1 MQSDAD
7 NVSARSTQA
16 GDDPKWT
23 TAIGL
28 MSGTSMDGIDV
39 ALIET
44 DGTSVRKFGAFGSYP
59 YEESL
64 RAALQDVIGH
74 LPTPGPDLQQLIND
88 ITDAHAE
95 AVEDFVERSDLDLS
109 TVGVI
114 GFHGQTVFH
123 DPKNRVTCQLGDG
136 KRLAVRLGVPVVS
149 DFRSA
154 DVAAGGE
161 GAPFAPLFHAALAR
175 QLDTPLCVLNLGGVG
190 NLSWIS
196 ADGAVIAFDTGPASA
211 LIDDWVYEH
220 TGAAMDKDGALA
232 RSGKVDQHALNLL
245 LDDPYFE
252 APYPKSLDRDHFDR
266 SPINS
271 LSIEDGAATLVAF
284 TAMSVKLGANLLPAP
299 PLRWLVTGG
308 GRHNPAIMAGL
319 RMLLHCPIEPV
330 ESVSWNGDAI
340 EAQAFAFLA
349 VRSEKGLP
357 LSLPTTTGVPA
368 PQRGGTLNF
377 P

>member
-1 MQSDAD
+1 MQSDTD
-7 NVSARSTQA
+7 NVSARSNQV

-44 DGTSVRKFGAFGSYP
+44 DGKSVRKFGAFASYP
-59 YEESL
+59 YTELL
-64 RAALQDVIGH
+64 RTALQGVIGH
-74 LPTPGPDLQQLIND
+74 VPVAGPDLQEMIDD
-88 ITDAHAE
+88 ITDSHAE
-95 AVEDFVERSDLDLS
+95 AVEDFAKRANINLS

-123 DPKNRVTCQLGDG
+123 DPKNGVTCQLGDG

-175 QLDTPLCVLNLGGVG
+175 KLDTPLCVLNLGGVG

-211 LIDDWVYEH
+211 LIDDWVHEH
-220 TGAAMDKDGALA
+220 TGAAMDKDGTLA
-232 RSGKVDQHALNLL
+232 RNGKVDQHVLNML

-266 SPINS
+266 SS
-271 LSIEDGAATLVAF
+271 VDGLSVEDGAATLVAF
-284 TAMSVKLGANLLPAP
+284 TAMSVKLGANLLPSP
-299 PLRWLVTGG
+299 PLRWLVSGG

-330 ESVSWNGDAI
+330 ESVGWNGDAI

-357 LSLPTTTGVPA
+357 LSLPTTTGVPT
-368 PQRGGTLNF
+368 PQRGGILNF